1 MPAPL
6 AAVSPR
12 VPSDPA
18 ANTRRHLGTPHLVR
32 PKPDSAARSVRLLPA
47 RPPGTLCGRTTQ
59 VKTQTPHS
67 DKRGK
72 RGPTPSC
79 ACSAR
84 TGMSGTS
91 VRTTFSPGL
100 TYPLPSRGR
109 PRRGSPQRANH
120 DDDDAGERLWI
131 HSIRGRSRLVSVIS
145 VTKMPGIFGAPPQR
159 MAGSG
164 FYAADAG
171 VPLHHVSRVPW
182 AASLIVCVLGIS
194 GGCAITCASLNFHAQ
209 YSTFETNYRCRF
221 VAPLPLPPPPFA
233 RARIRFD
240 GKVVS
245 WHGQGSQ
252 KSLGRSL
259 NAMVPRANEDAAK
272 RKLVTARRGRYPED
286 LGTGSN
292 ITSSKPILSSPALWP
307 SLLLT
312 QPFAFSQ
319 ACRHC
324 LHGSPLHGTVQFLAH
339 HEPNQSRHGLR
350 NFFLARITYIRHAP
364 LLSPLTDEDHLGSS
378 HLPGTSSILR

>member
-1 MPAPL
+1 MAAP
-6 AAVSPR
+6 PR
-12 VPSDPA
+12 LKREP
-18 ANTRRHLGTPHLVR
+18 
-32 PKPDSAARSVRLLPA
+32 
-47 RPPGTLCGRTTQ
+47 
-59 VKTQTPHS
+59 PHS

-159 MAGSG
+159 MAGSS

-221 VAPLPLPPPPFA
+221 VAPLPLPPPL
-233 RARIRFD
+233 R
-240 GKVVS
+240 
-245 WHGQGSQ
+245 
-252 KSLGRSL
+252 
-259 NAMVPRANEDAAK
+259 PRKN
-272 RKLVTARRGRYPED
+272 
-286 LGTGSN
+286 
-292 ITSSKPILSSPALWP
+292 
-307 SLLLT
+307 
-312 QPFAFSQ
+312 
-319 ACRHC
+319 
-324 LHGSPLHGTVQFLAH
+324 
-339 HEPNQSRHGLR
+339 
-350 NFFLARITYIRHAP
+350 
-364 LLSPLTDEDHLGSS
+364 
-378 HLPGTSSILR
+378 